1 MDIYIGLK
9 FRNHQ
14 PSFLSG
20 DDDECESD
28 RDLDSDDPTNDPNSI
43 MYRPKDH
50 WKYAFGG
57 DVSLTKMEPKGHI
70 KAKGKSKVR
79 LDEER
84 SDELVAPGNALVP
97 VFP

>member
-1 MDIYIGLK
+1 
-9 FRNHQ
+9 
-14 PSFLSG
+14 
-20 DDDECESD
+20 
-28 RDLDSDDPTNDPNSI
+28 